1 MCVCSEHFNSH
12 QFGSVYCPATFPY
25 FQHERIF
32 RDGSS
37 IQKEH
42 QIYIYIHYTHS
53 FTKTGFENKI
63 GYCSCSVCAVRSPHP
78 DTHIYILFIMVFVA
92 LVCVV
97 DGVVLDDFVCVC
109 ACVVD
114 GSTFDLLHVLAK
126 TTTFRI
132 AHAAYSVRVKERN
145 ESKKKN
151 TPKYHSAG
159 INVCWLGYVASQRS
173 QNFLIKT
180 RVHIDERPEC
190 NFYVALLLP
199 PLPPTHNTHTQHAQ
213 KFHC

>member
-1 MCVCSEHFNSH
+1 MTRTQHTYIDIRFANSKRITRWLGWNILFLCVCVVSISIHINLAVYIARPLFPISYMNEY
-12 QFGSVYCPATFPY
+12 FGMEALFKKNTRY
-25 FQHERIF
+25 
-32 RDGSS
+32 
-37 IQKEH
+37 
-42 QIYIYIHYTHS
+42 IYIYIIHIRS
-53 FTKTGFENKI
+53 QKRFLKTKLEI
-63 GYCSCSVCAVRSPHP
+63 AHVPYVPCAPPHP

-145 ESKKKN
+145 ESKKKKHAKISLSWN
-151 TPKYHSAG
+151 KCVLAGLCCLSA
-159 INVCWLGYVASQRS
+159 
-173 QNFLIKT
+173 
-180 RVHIDERPEC
+180 
-190 NFYVALLLP
+190 
-199 PLPPTHNTHTQHAQ
+199 
-213 KFHC
+213 

>member
-1 MCVCSEHFNSH
+1 MNEY
-12 QFGSVYCPATFPY
+12 FGMEALFKKNTRY
-25 FQHERIF
+25 
-32 RDGSS
+32 
-37 IQKEH
+37 
-42 QIYIYIHYTHS
+42 IYIYIIHIRS
-53 FTKTGFENKI
+53 QKRFLKTKLEI
-63 GYCSCSVCAVRSPHP
+63 AHVPYVPCAPPHP

-126 TTTFRI
+126 PTTFRI